1 MQEVSPREKFNLN
14 LSANGIQAIGTVD
27 FDDMDNAI
35 VSIKVD
41 GKVLSETQISVKEFE
56 VLRSY
61 FKLMTA

>member
-1 MQEVSPREKFNLN
+1 MQESSRQQFNLN
-14 LSANGIQAIGTVD
+14 LSANGIQAIGSVD

-41 GKVLSETQISVKEFE
+41 GKVLTETEISVKEFE

-61 FKLMTA
+61 FAEVNK

>member
-1 MQEVSPREKFNLN
+1 MFSTELQT
-14 LSANGIQAIGTVD
+14 GTITATGSVE

-41 GKVLSETQISVKEFE
+41 GKILTETEISVKEFE

-61 FKLMTA
+61 FAEVNK